1 MGIILN
7 PQSKLLWHGD
17 RVRNWLEGGDPSPI
31 LIEIA
36 TTGFCNATCP
46 WCFFKDKNAGG
57 SIDKDIML
65 RTLRE
70 LAKIGVKAINWTGG
84 GEPTLH
90 PNFDEFVTEAYALG
104 LEQGLFTN
112 AYLEIKKSS
121 MFKWIRISL
130 TDKEFKPIKR
140 PKGYFGICVNM
151 LVDMPPEKLREWC
164 EEARDINARYFQ
176 VRPALEGNYLKQP
189 MMIIPS
195 YLKEYETDDF
205 KVILTLYK
213 FKEAVIPHEY
223 DKCYGYHFCPSI
235 NWKEKVGVCLY
246 RMGEEKYIFGDLKEK
261 SFTEIWHHKKISN
274 NLVNEGCQNCCK
286 NHEINKALF
295 MAKQMEQINFL

>member
-36 TTGFCNATCP
+36 PAGFCNATCP

-84 GEPTLH
+84 GEPVLH
-90 PNFDEFVTEAYALG
+90 PDFNEFVSTAHALG

-112 AYLEIKKSS
+112 AYLEIENPT

-130 TDKEFKPIKR
+130 TDREFEPIKR
-140 PKGYFGICVNM
+140 PEGYFGICVNM
-151 LVDMPPEKLREWC
+151 LISTTERKLKEWC
-164 EEARDINARYFQ
+164 KEARNMGAKYFQ
-176 VRPALEGNYLKQP
+176 VRPALVGYHANQPLISPPWYLEK
-189 MMIIPS
+189 
-195 YLKEYETDDF
+195 YGTDNF
-205 KVILTLYK
+205 KIILTLYK
-213 FKEAVIPHEY
+213 FEEAVIPRRY
-223 DKCYGYHFCPSI
+223 DRCYGYHFCPSI
-235 NWKEKVGVCLY
+235 DWNGKAGVCLY
-246 RMGEEKYIFGDLKEK
+246 RMEEEKYILGDLKEK
-261 SFTEIWHHKKISN
+261 TFTEIWQQKNCSEDLIDDK
-274 NLVNEGCQNCCK
+274 CQNCCK
-286 NHEINKALF
+286 NHEINKILSE
-295 MAKQMEQINFL
+295 AKQLKHVNFL